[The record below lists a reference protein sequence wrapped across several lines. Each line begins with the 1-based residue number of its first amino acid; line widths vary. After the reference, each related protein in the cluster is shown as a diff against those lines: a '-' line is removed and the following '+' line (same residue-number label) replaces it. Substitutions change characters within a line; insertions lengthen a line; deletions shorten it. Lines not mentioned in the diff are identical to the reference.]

1 MGVAT
6 ASGPR
11 VRGGEVI
18 FTLPDPKRQ
27 LRRVRLVHELMR
39 PRVGPDFVRRAGGWR
54 LSYPRPQVDRIE
66 YRLQLTRADGTTE
79 IVCDPENPLRAP
91 GPFGDKSVVEL
102 PGYEPPAWLTADDA
116 PAGDLAP
123 IAIRSRALRTDVT
136 GILWASAGS
145 DPSARL
151 PVLVAHDGPEYAEYS
166 ALVRF
171 LDTMVAE
178 GRLPPMRA
186 ALLAPIDR
194 NQNYSASA
202 AYSRT
207 LANDVLPALSSLAPN
222 PPRRRMR
229 IGMGASL
236 GALALLHAH
245 RSHDD
250 LFGGLFLQ
258 SGSFFR
264 ERWDKH
270 ESDFVRFGRITRFV
284 GKVLAG
290 KDAEPIDVAM
300 TCGAVEENLWNN
312 RAVRNALAAQ
322 DYAATLHENRDA
334 HNWVA
339 WRDTFEPHLL
349 ELLQR
354 KWG

>member
-11 VRGGEVI
+11 VRGGQLI
-18 FTLPDPKRQ
+18 FTLPDPRRE
-27 LRRVRLVHELMR
+27 LARVRLVHELMR
-39 PRVGPDFVRRAGGWR
+39 PRMGPDFVRRSGTWR
-54 LSYPRPQVDRIE
+54 LAYPRPAVDRLE
-66 YRLQLTRADGTTE
+66 YRLELTRADGATE
-79 IVCDPENPLRAP
+79 LVNDPENPLRAP

-102 PGYEPPAWLTADDA
+102 PGYAPPAWVEADDV
-116 PAGDLAP
+116 PAGGLAP
-123 IAIRSRALRTDVT
+123 FAIRSRALRADVT

-145 DPSARL
+145 DPAARL
-151 PVLVAHDGPEYAEYS
+151 PLLVAHDGPEYAEYS
-166 ALVRF
+166 SLVRF
-171 LDTMVAE
+171 LDAMVAE

-194 NQNYSASA
+194 DQNYSASA
-202 AYSRT
+202 AYART
-207 LANDVLPALSSLAPN
+207 LANDVLPALGELAPN

-229 IGMGASL
+229 VGMGASL
-236 GALALLHAH
+236 GALALVHAH
-245 RSHDD
+245 LNHPD

-270 ESDFVRFGRITRFV
+270 ESGFVRFGRITRFV
-284 GKVLAG
+284 GTVLAG
-290 KDAEPIDVAM
+290 KGADPIDVAM
-300 TCGAVEENLWNN
+300 TCGAVEENLRNN
-312 RAVRNALAAQ
+312 RAVRGALASQ
-322 DYAATLHENRDA
+322 GYTVSLHENRDA
-334 HNWVA
+334 HNWIA

-354 KWG
+354 KWT